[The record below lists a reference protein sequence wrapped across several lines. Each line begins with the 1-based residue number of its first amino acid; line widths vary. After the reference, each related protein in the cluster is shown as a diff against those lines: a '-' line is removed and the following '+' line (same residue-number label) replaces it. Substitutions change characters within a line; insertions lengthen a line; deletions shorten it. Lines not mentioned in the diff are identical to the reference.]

1 MNALDPRILRPGDI
15 NPNWAW
21 DRPVPALGHS
31 AVDFEKRVDHDR
43 LRRYRLSRAKEAL
56 KNSNC
61 GALLTF
67 SLLIFNA
74 LRILSH

>member
-1 MNALDPRILRPGDI
+1 MNTTALNPRILLPGDI
-15 NPNWAW
+15 EPNWQW
-21 DRPVPALGHS
+21 DKPIPSLGHI

-43 LRRYRLSRAKEAL
+43 LRRYRLSRAKNSL

-67 SLLIFNA
+67 DVNNISC
-74 LRILSH
+74 LR